1 MDGAGE
7 LVALAG
13 AVGNDRPGRCSSK
26 GELSRSSHRAH
37 SPCGTRDSQ
46 LSLLR
51 NHLHKLLAEHRPRDC
66 RERSGVSTGQRMG
79 QELRS
84 APAVPLALASPLV
97 TSETSREGLDRH
109 FSK

>member
-51 NHLHKLLAEHRPRDC
+51 NHLHKLLAEHRPRED
-66 RERSGVSTGQRMG
+66 GL
-79 QELRS
+79 QEPLGLILPPDAKEVDRQ
-84 APAVPLALASPLV
+84 PAEDNGKANATLLEIGRAHV
-97 TSETSREGLDRH
+97 
-109 FSK
+109 